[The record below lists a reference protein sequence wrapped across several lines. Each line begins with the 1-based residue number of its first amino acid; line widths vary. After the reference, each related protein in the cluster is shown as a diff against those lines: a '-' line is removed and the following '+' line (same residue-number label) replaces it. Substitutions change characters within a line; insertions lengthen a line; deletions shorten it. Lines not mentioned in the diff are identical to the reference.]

1 MGVQIRKENND
12 VNNVQNTC
20 ELEKDGSLNLGDQ
33 NGKEIHV
40 VSNDDMVNEAELKVC
55 DNVEKD
61 DCAQQNGSKQ
71 SNEKDTN
78 VSANKLFVKTTVNNI
93 DNGTRQTFANVV
105 TKNGKFMNNKL
116 DYVQTEKND
125 EGEEVVVLGRP
136 VIMDQMTASMCN
148 NGYGRL
154 RYARVLVEMEAC
166 KGLPDKIEVVYK
178 DASNNIK
185 KRKTVKVEYP
195 WKPLVK
201 KDENGVNREVQN
213 KDSDGFVE
221 ARGRRN
227 NGRNKQFQ
235 QRKQLLRPKEKQVNE
250 KENGDLKRQEN
261 GQDNMNKDKGKSIV
275 NEQNNGGEGTSKT
288 PSSEMSNDEQNVVQN
303 AGNQSSNRTDKKLN
317 KYADV
322 GSVERQD
329 KDADAVNGKKYEEEF
344 PALSKEA
351 RSKSQSITQKGNKN
365 RFDVLGSVG
374 NNDTLYSNDNQKCQ
388 DEGDL
393 CRNKN
398 GKSISMEENIVKEN
412 EEVDIFILWK
422 KQEEMIDMFVNN
434 KRNPTD
440 EELETWARYMCEWY
454 KERWEAKWKSK
465 CPIVGRSIWIID

>member
-1 MGVQIRKENND
+1 MKHFSHSLDLFKKMCALGVPVDKFTISIAIKCCCQLYRTNDAFALLGYCFRRSIVPNTFIFNALLDGLILEDRILETEIFFKKLIKHKLCSQYKEKEN
-12 VNNVQNTC
+12 C
-20 ELEKDGSLNLGDQ
+20 E
-33 NGKEIHV
+33 
-40 VSNDDMVNEAELKVC
+40 
-55 DNVEKD
+55 
-61 DCAQQNGSKQ
+61 
-71 SNEKDTN
+71 
-78 VSANKLFVKTTVNNI
+78 
-93 DNGTRQTFANVV
+93 
-105 TKNGKFMNNKL
+105 
-116 DYVQTEKND
+116 
-125 EGEEVVVLGRP
+125 
-136 VIMDQMTASMCN
+136 
-148 NGYGRL
+148 
-154 RYARVLVEMEAC
+154 
-166 KGLPDKIEVVYK
+166 
-178 DASNNIK
+178 
-185 KRKTVKVEYP
+185 EYQ
-195 WKPLVK
+195 VK
-201 KDENGVNREVQN
+201 KDENGVNREVHN
-213 KDSDGFVE
+213 KDSDGFVD

-227 NGRNKQFQ
+227 NGRNNQFQ
-235 QRKQLLRPKEKQVNE
+235 QRKQLFRPKEKQVNE

-275 NEQNNGGEGTSKT
+275 NEQNNGGEGTCKT

-329 KDADAVNGKKYEEEF
+329 NDADAVN
-344 PALSKEA
+344 
-351 RSKSQSITQKGNKN
+351 
-365 RFDVLGSVG
+365 G

-434 KRNPTD
+434 KRNRTD

-454 KERWEAKWKSK
+454 TERWEAKWKSK

>member
-1 MGVQIRKENND
+1 
-12 VNNVQNTC
+12 
-20 ELEKDGSLNLGDQ
+20 
-33 NGKEIHV
+33 
-40 VSNDDMVNEAELKVC
+40 
-55 DNVEKD
+55 
-61 DCAQQNGSKQ
+61 
-71 SNEKDTN
+71 
-78 VSANKLFVKTTVNNI
+78 
-93 DNGTRQTFANVV
+93 
-105 TKNGKFMNNKL
+105 
-116 DYVQTEKND
+116 
-125 EGEEVVVLGRP
+125 
-136 VIMDQMTASMCN
+136 MTAGMCN

-154 RYARVLVEMEAC
+154 GYARVLVEMEAC
-166 KGLPDKIEVVYK
+166 NGLPDKIEVVYK

-195 WKPLVK
+195 WKPLVCSHCDVFGHSMQACKIRPRTSEENENVQNKKSSVVNQENQVK

-235 QRKQLLRPKEKQVNE
+235 QRKQLFILKEKQVNG

-261 GQDNMNKDKGKSIV
+261 VQDNMNKDKGKSIV
-275 NEQNNGGEGTSKT
+275 NEQNNGEGTSKT
-288 PSSEMSNDEQNVVQN
+288 PPSLEKICQYTSKMSNDEQNVVQN
-303 AGNQSSNRTDKKLN
+303 GGNQPSNKTDKNLN

-322 GSVERQD
+322 GSFERQD
-329 KDADAVNGKKYEEEF
+329 KDADAVNGKKYQEEF
-344 PALSKEA
+344 PALGSKEA

-374 NNDTLYSNDNQKCQ
+374 NHDTLYSNDIQKCQ

-393 CRNKN
+393 CRDKN
-398 GKSISMEENIVKEN
+398 EKSVSMEENIVKEN